1 MHGASGERQLI
12 VTADD
17 FGLSPSVNQAV
28 EQAAS
33 GGVLTAA
40 SLMVGA
46 PAAAEAIAVARR
58 LPRLNIGLH
67 LVLTD
72 GWSVLPPRE
81 IPALVGRDGRFRHG
95 MVRDSFRCVLGT
107 RVRRQLAAEIGAQF
121 RAFAATGLRLDH
133 VNTHKH
139 FHFHPLVLGMIIRI
153 GREFGLSAV
162 RLPAEPLWFAAREG
176 AAAGIS
182 TALLSVWLYLMRAR
196 LRRASLAHND
206 HIFGISCS
214 GGLDENTLAFIL
226 ANLPSGTTEIYL
238 HPATSAGASA
248 GARPEDELR
257 ALLSTRVREAL
268 HASGARRCGF
278 GDITRSR
285 AAPSAPPVR

>member
-1 MHGASGERQLI
+1 MLGASRERQLI

-17 FGLSPSVNQAV
+17 FGLSPSINLAV

-46 PAAAEAIAVARR
+46 PAAAQAVAVARR

-81 IPALVGRDGRFRHG
+81 IPELVGRDGRFRHG
-95 MVRDSFRCVLGT
+95 MVRDSFRCVLRR
-107 RVRRQLAAEIGAQF
+107 RVRRQLAAEIAAQF

-153 GREFGLSAV
+153 GRDFGLSAV
-162 RLPAEPLWFAAREG
+162 RLPAEPLWFAARQG
-176 AAAGIS
+176 AAAGTSI
-182 TALLSVWLYLMRAR
+182 ALLSAWLYPMRAA

-214 GGLDENTLAFIL
+214 GRLDEDTLTLIL
-226 ANLPSGTTEIYL
+226 RNLPSGTTEIYL
-238 HPATSAGASA
+238 HPATGAGQA
-248 GARPEDELR
+248 GERPEQELR

-268 HASGARRCGF
+268 RASGARRGGF
-278 GDITRSR
+278 ADITGSR
-285 AAPSAPPVR
+285 AAASAPPLG